1 MRAGIMNGAAAGLV
15 RALIARADVPRDRI
29 LLSDWVSTDW
39 QSLTFTGQR
48 HAMSLRIAPPDA
60 AAVVDRMID
69 NLADTEFSIPGH
81 LVIDVCVE
89 GRPMAMRDGS
99 IAIDIAALT
108 IRDSD

>member
-1 MRAGIMNGAAAGLV
+1 
-15 RALIARADVPRDRI
+15 
-29 LLSDWVSTDW
+29 
-39 QSLTFTGQR
+39 
-48 HAMSLRIAPPDA
+48 
-60 AAVVDRMID
+60 MID
-69 NLADTEFSIPGH
+69 NLADSEFSTPGH